1 MMEVGTSGLDYHE
14 RTAAAAAATAAGN
27 FCLAIL
33 HFPLVCQVMSH

>member
-1 MMEVGTSGLDYHE
+1 MIEVGTSGLGYYE
-14 RTAAAAAATAAGN
+14 RTAAAAAAAGN

>member
-1 MMEVGTSGLDYHE
+1 MIEVGTSGLGYHE
-14 RTAAAAAATAAGN
+14 RTAAAAAAGN

>member
-1 MMEVGTSGLDYHE
+1 MIEVGTSGLGYHE
-14 RTAAAAAATAAGN
+14 RTAAAGN